1 MISGASGGRENE
13 DSWDKENKSMRQRI
27 ETITDEI
34 ERIERKITFYLD
46 ASGHVRVFYTEYDVR
61 HLRDVVSV
69 RNHVLSRRPINLQNE
84 ISFYNDLHDELDR
97 WTDCMRKDSHLREKN
112 HRLAASLNQL
122 TCSLE
127 EGN

>member
-1 MISGASGGRENE
+1 
-13 DSWDKENKSMRQRI
+13 MRQRI

-34 ERIERKITFYLD
+34 EWIERKITFYLD

-84 ISFYNDLHDELDR
+84 ISFYNNLHDELDG
-97 WTDCMRKDSHLREKN
+97 WTDCMRKVSRLREKTIIWLPAWISS
-112 HRLAASLNQL
+112 LAVLKKVI
-122 TCSLE
+122 E
-127 EGN
+127 FFM

>member
-1 MISGASGGRENE
+1 
-13 DSWDKENKSMRQRI
+13 
-27 ETITDEI
+27 
-34 ERIERKITFYLD
+34 LD

-61 HLRDVVSV
+61 PLKDVVSV

-97 WTDCMRKDSHLREKN
+97 WTDCMRKVSHLREKN